1 MNKKKLSLIYDK
13 RQKDFIVKYPRR
25 CDGNMVLNTLLG
37 NILRCVVP
45 SEKSLPYN
53 FNVFNFRDELEKR
66 GYDVKTLKFSVIK
79 KEDMCEEK

>member
-1 MNKKKLSLIYDK
+1 MNGGKIKKLSLIYDK

-37 NILRCVVP
+37 DILKHVMP
-45 SEKSLPYN
+45 SEKSPPYN

-79 KEDMCEEK
+79 KEDV